1 MRSAFSVLKITIGK
15 GKVQMVSKQ
24 LERLVSNGK
33 KGSANKSLICYV
45 DENRERQFLVFKFGG
60 VYLLDSKGEVEN
72 LIALS
77 DIEDIFLFIENGD
90 VKVIGSGN
98 IGI

>member
-1 MRSAFSVLKITIGK
+1 
-15 GKVQMVSKQ
+15 MVGKQ

-33 KGSANKSLICYV
+33 KGSANKSFICYV
-45 DENRERQFLVFKFGG
+45 DEKRERKFLVFKFGG
-60 VYLLDSKGEVEN
+60 VYLVDSKGEVEK
-72 LIALS
+72 LEALT
-77 DIEDIFLFIENGD
+77 DIEGIFLSIENGE